1 MISGEVEMIE
11 FRGVSKIY
19 ANGTV
24 ALNDIDLFVGKGEF
38 VYIIGPSG
46 AGKSTLFK
54 LLMREEK
61 VSSGVIT
68 VGNYNLNRI
77 KNRQIPY
84 LRRRMGVVFQ
94 DFRLIPNLTAYD
106 NVAFAMRVTNVPSR
120 EIRKRVPYILHLVG
134 LSNKARV
141 YPDQLSGGEQQRVA
155 LARALAHNPPIIIA
169 DEPTGNIDTELS
181 FEIMELLSEINKL
194 GTTVLVV
201 THETDMAKQ
210 FHRRTVRLENGEIVY
225 DTGKVGEQE

>member
-1 MISGEVEMIE
+1 MIE
-11 FRGVSKIY
+11 FRGVSKVY
-19 ANGTV
+19 PNGTV
-24 ALNDIDLFVGKGEF
+24 ALNDIDLFVEKGEF
-38 VYIIGPSG
+38 VYILGPSG

-61 VSSGVIT
+61 VTSGVIT
-68 VGNYNLNRI
+68 VGNYNLSRI
-77 KNRQIPY
+77 RNRQIPY

-106 NVAFAMRVTNVPSR
+106 NVAFAMRVTNVPGR

-134 LSNKARV
+134 LANKARV

-201 THETDMAKQ
+201 THEADMAKQ
-210 FHRRTVRLENGEIVY
+210 FHRRTIRIENGEIVY
-225 DTGKVGEQE
+225 DTGKAGAKE